1 MELTDVIVKPLLII
15 SKWLQQ
21 LGEVPEGWR
30 KSNTTSFSKMVPKEL
45 QIHQPYLD
53 PQEGEWPTNPRKY
66 FHTEEDRHQEYS
78 AWIHQSEIMPEQPDS
93 FLWWN
98 DRLDSWREAVDI
110 VYLDISKAF
119 DTVSH
124 KILMDKMLMYGMD
137 EEWAGFKSSWKAG
150 PRSWCSVT
158 QSLAGSQQLARD

>member
-1 MELTDVIVKPLLII
+1 
-15 SKWLQQ
+15 
-21 LGEVPEGWR
+21 
-30 KSNTTSFSKMVPKEL
+30 MVAA
-45 QIHQPYLD
+45 I
-53 PQEGEWPTNPRKY
+53 R
-66 FHTEEDRHQEYS
+66 RS
-78 AWIHQSEIMPEQPDS
+78 AWRLKEIKYHFYSQKWFPRNSRFINLTLIHRKV
-93 FLWWN
+93 N
-98 DRLDSWREAVDI
+98 DQLILENISTQKKTGTRNTQHEFTKARSCLSSLIAFYDEMTDLIVEGKAVDI